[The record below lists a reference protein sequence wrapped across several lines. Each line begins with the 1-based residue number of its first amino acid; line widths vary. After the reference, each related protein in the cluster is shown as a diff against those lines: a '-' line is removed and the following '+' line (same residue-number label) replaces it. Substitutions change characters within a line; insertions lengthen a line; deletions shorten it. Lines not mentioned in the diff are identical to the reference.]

1 MRTTNQRAQ
10 GGALSALS
18 ATLLLA
24 LLAALLLAGSALA
37 AGPEGRGGRS
47 ARPGTPTAKAPT
59 GTIASAMPSFTW
71 SKAKGAARYEL
82 RVSSGSALLLK
93 KSGLTKTSWQSSEA
107 LPGGVALSW
116 KVRASSAAG
125 AAGAW
130 SRSLAFTVAAA
141 PGAEKALSAFSFDGL
156 SPHVEG
162 VINEAAHAIALT
174 VPAGTNVTALVAS
187 FTTSGA
193 AVLVGVI
200 PQVSGL
206 TANNFTS
213 PVTYTV
219 TATDAS
225 TQAYLVTVTLA
236 GKPPGALA
244 IGDPYQG
251 GIVAYILQAGDPGYV
266 AGETHG
272 LIAAKADQIGS
283 ISWWKIPYVDSLVI
297 GATATALG
305 TGSANTDLIIAVQ
318 GAVAT
323 SYAAGLARAYTSDG
337 YSDWYLPSKDEL
349 NKLYLSKD
357 AIGWAANPGGG
368 VSLWSSSEDAV
379 NAAWGYAPVWAQ
391 NFATGTQIALG
402 HGPMLC
408 VRAIRSF

>member
-10 GGALSALS
+10 GGALRALS

-37 AGPEGRGGRS
+37 AGPEGRGARS

-82 RVSSGSALLLK
+82 RVSAGSALLLK

-116 KVRASSAAG
+116 KVRASSSAG

-130 SRSLAFTVAAA
+130 SRSLAFTVAAS
-141 PGAEKALSAFSFDGL
+141 PGAAKAITAFSFKGL
-156 SPHVEG
+156 TPAVNG
-162 VINEAAHAIALT
+162 VINEAAHTIALT
-174 VPAGTNVTALVAS
+174 VPSGTSVSALVAS

-213 PVTYTV
+213 SVTYTAV
-219 TATDAS
+219 ATDAS
-225 TQAYLVTVTLA
+225 TQAYLVTVTVT
-236 GKPPGALA
+236 GKPPGPLA

-272 LIAAKADQIGS
+272 LIAAKADQTTDWIRWALPANQSTSVPGT
-283 ISWWKIPYVDSLVI
+283 L
-297 GATATALG
+297 TALG
-305 TGSANTDLIIAVQ
+305 TGSANTRLIIAQ
-318 GAVAT
+318 NGAGT
-323 SYAAGLARAYTSDG
+323 TYAAGLARAYDG
-337 YSDWYLPSKDEL
+337 GGFTDWYLPSKDEL
-349 NKLYLSKD
+349 NKLYDLMVL
-357 AIGWAANPGGG
+357 GFGGFG
-368 VSLWSSSEDAV
+368 GTGLLGYWSSSEVDAV
-379 NAAWGYAPVWAQ
+379 RAWFQPFGV
-391 NFATGTQIALG
+391 TGQYGDYKFNTNR
-402 HGPMLC
+402 
-408 VRAIRSF
+408 VRAVRSF

>member
-10 GGALSALS
+10 GGALRALS
-18 ATLLLA
+18 ATFLLA

-37 AGPEGRGGRS
+37 AGPEGRGARS
-47 ARPGTPTAKAPT
+47 ARPGTPTAKAPS
-59 GTIASAMPSFTW
+59 GTIVSATPSFTW

-82 RVSSGSALLLK
+82 RVSAGSALLLK

-107 LPGGVALSW
+107 LPGGVALTW
-116 KVRASSAAG
+116 KVRASSSAG

-130 SRSLAFTVAAA
+130 SRSLAFTVAPA
-141 PGAEKALSAFSFDGL
+141 PGAEKAITAFSFDGL
-156 SPHVEG
+156 TPHVDG
-162 VINEAAHAIALT
+162 LITEAAHAIALT
-174 VPAGTNVTALVAS
+174 VPSGTSVSALVAS

-193 AVLVGVI
+193 SVTVAGA
-200 PQVSGL
+200 PQVSGV

-251 GIVAYILQAGDPGYV
+251 GIVAYILQAGDPNYV

-272 LIAAKADQIGS
+272 LIAAKADQTTAGGN
-283 ISWWKIPYVDSLVI
+283 DSGI
-297 GATATALG
+297 RWSNSASGDTAIATGATATALG

-323 SYAAGLARAYTSDG
+323 SYAAGLAHAYTSDG

-349 NKLYLSKD
+349 NTLYLSKD
-357 AIGWAANPGGG
+357 AIGGFASGNFY
-368 VSLWSSSEDAV
+368 WSSSEASKD
-379 NAAWGYAPVWAQ
+379 AAWDQ
-391 NFATGTQIALG
+391 SLATGSQNRYYFKKYPRL
-402 HGPMLC
+402 
-408 VRAIRSF
+408 VRAVRSF